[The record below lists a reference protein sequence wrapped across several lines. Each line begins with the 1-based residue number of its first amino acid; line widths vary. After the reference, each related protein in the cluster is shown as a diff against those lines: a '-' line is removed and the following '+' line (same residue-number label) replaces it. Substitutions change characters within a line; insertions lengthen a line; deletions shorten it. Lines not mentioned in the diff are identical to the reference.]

1 VLEHPFGYM
10 GVSDDA
16 DLIIKAVSN
25 CNEETQQR
33 VREELG
39 KLV

>member
-1 VLEHPFGYM
+1 M
-10 GVSDDA
+10 GVSEDA
-16 DLIIKAVSN
+16 NLIIKAVSN
-25 CNEETQQR
+25 CDEETQQQ

>member
-25 CNEETQQR
+25 CDEETQQR